1 MQLTKEQR
9 TFIVEKY
16 FQAKSFQQVI
26 QSFQEYFPERQSP
39 TKMTNWRNVTRYRTK
54 GTSLNL
60 NKSRSGRKR
69 TGRSEENVRKVQGAL
84 TENPQIS
91 ARKNGLDVTKST
103 FYRIITLDLKWHLYK
118 MHVRKAKN

>member
-16 FQAKSFQQVI
+16 FKQKVSNRSFNHFKSIFL
-26 QSFQEYFPERQSP
+26 RQSS
-39 TKMTNWRNVTRYRTK
+39 TKMTIWRNVTRYRTEE
-54 GTSLNL
+54 TSQNL
-60 NKSRSGRKR
+60 NKGRSGRKR
-69 TGRSEENVRKVQGAL
+69 TGRSEKNVRIVQGTL

-91 ARKNGLDVTKST
+91 ARKIGLDVTKSV
-103 FYRIITLDLKWHLYK
+103 FNRIITLDLKWHPYK